1 MANVQDLVDAIAL
14 LTAQFRDQQA
24 QQNINNAAVQQQ
36 LQQALTATNDLVTA
50 LAGAAGGGGAGG
62 GGGGPDESP
71 DEFVARV
78 VALATT
84 EGWDDGQRIQVA
96 VRRLGP
102 TVADWHVRVGNTH
115 AAWND
120 WSAAFR
126 TAFATK
132 ISLTDWTSKMVA
144 RVQQPGESIMQYAM
158 AKEKLLAMAPVALTD
173 QQKVQA
179 LTEGL
184 RSWQHQAAVM
194 STNPANV
201 AAFYTACN
209 NLPTS
214 LAAPAAEKPTKSA
227 DPVDPSAALEAVA
240 NRLVNDLAARL
251 EKIVISKNEG
261 VSGYGAGTGAT
272 GRPRGGEAAGRG
284 RGSGGATAAPGVR
297 FVPVSDRKCF
307 NCDVK
312 GHLAKDCPSPKK

>member
-1 MANVQDLVDAIAL
+1 MG
-14 LTAQFRDQQA
+14 RW
-24 QQNINNAAVQQQ
+24 
-36 LQQALTATNDLVTA
+36 
-50 LAGAAGGGGAGG
+50 
-62 GGGGPDESP
+62 PE
-71 DEFVARV
+71 
-78 VALATT
+78 
-84 EGWDDGQRIQVA
+84 IQVA
-96 VRRLGP
+96 VQRLDP

-144 RVQQPGESIMQYAM
+144 RMQQPGESVMQYAM

-201 AAFYTACN
+201 AAFYAACN

-214 LAAPAAEKPTKSA
+214 LAAPAGETPSKSA

-240 NRLVNDLAARL
+240 NRLVNDLASRL
-251 EKIVISKNEG
+251 EKIVIGKSEG
-261 VSGYGAGTGAT
+261 VSG
-272 GRPRGGEAAGRG
+272 RPRMGETAGREH
-284 RGSGGATAAPGVR
+284 GGGGTAAASGVR

>member
-1 MANVQDLVDAIAL
+1 M
-14 LTAQFRDQQA
+14 
-24 QQNINNAAVQQQ
+24 
-36 LQQALTATNDLVTA
+36 
-50 LAGAAGGGGAGG
+50 
-62 GGGGPDESP
+62 
-71 DEFVARV
+71 

-115 AAWND
+115 AAWDD

-144 RVQQPGESIMQYAM
+144 RVQQPGESVMQYAM

-214 LAAPAAEKPTKSA
+214 LAAPAGETPSKSA
-227 DPVDPSAALEAVA
+227 NPVDPSAALEAVA
-240 NRLVNDLAARL
+240 NRLVNDLASRL
-251 EKIVISKNEG
+251 EKMVIGKSEG
-261 VSGYGAGTGAT
+261 VSG
-272 GRPRGGEAAGRG
+272 RPRMGETAGRG
-284 RGSGGATAAPGVR
+284 RGGGGTAAAPGAR